1 MKLPDILSPDATL
14 NRVVPPSGFTA
25 ILTLVS
31 SGVMAFL
38 AVFTMALAM
47 AAGNLASN
55 WEAELAGTATVRI
68 TASAD
73 VLETETQAVLT
84 ALSQT
89 PGVVSARRLELSE
102 QMELL
107 APWFGTGLPLDQL
120 RLPVLIDIMET
131 TEGPDRTGLE
141 QRLAAEAPGAV
152 YESHGRWRA
161 PLVEAAGRLRGLGIT
176 TLFLIA
182 LVTGAMITL
191 AASASLAAN
200 AQVVD
205 VLRLVGARNAWI
217 SNAFV
222 LRFTIRAILGAL
234 VGTILGIVAVALMPG
249 GIETGILSGF
259 GFQGA
264 EWILPLLVPL
274 IAGGIAAGATF
285 FTAARRLR
293 LAQ

>member
-1 MKLPDILSPDATL
+1 MNLRSFLSRDATL

-38 AVFTMALAM
+38 AVFTLALAM
-47 AAGNLASN
+47 AAGDLASN

-68 TASAD
+68 TASDD
-73 VLETETQAVLT
+73 VLEAETEAVLT

-89 PGVVSARRLELSE
+89 PGVVSSRRLDLSE
-102 QMELL
+102 QLELL
-107 APWFGTGLPLDQL
+107 APWFGTGLPLDEL

-131 TEGPDRTGLE
+131 AEGPDRTGLE

-161 PLVEAAGRLRGLGIT
+161 PLVEAAGRLRTLGYFA
-176 TLFLIA
+176 LFLIA
-182 LVTGAMITL
+182 VVTGVMITL
-191 AASASLAAN
+191 AASTSLAAN

-205 VLRLVGARNAWI
+205 VLRLVGAKNGWI
-217 SNAFV
+217 TGAFV
-222 LRFTIRAILGAL
+222 LRFTVRAILGAFIGTL
-234 VGTILGIVAVALMPG
+234 VGIVAVALMPG
-249 GIETGILSGF
+249 GIETGILSGL

-264 EWILPLLVPL
+264 EWIWPVLVPI
-274 IAGGIAAGATF
+274 IAGGTAAGATF
-285 FTAARRLR
+285 LSAGRTLR
-293 LAQ
+293 SAL